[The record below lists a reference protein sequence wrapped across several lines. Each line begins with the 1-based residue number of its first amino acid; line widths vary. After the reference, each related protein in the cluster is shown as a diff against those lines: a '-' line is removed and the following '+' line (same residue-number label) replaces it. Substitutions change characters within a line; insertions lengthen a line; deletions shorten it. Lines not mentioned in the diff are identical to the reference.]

1 VTKIQIRQD
10 SAIDVNIMPRPEPP
24 RPDTVLHGAAWL
36 AGGYA
41 GLQLFRFA
49 ANLVLARL
57 VAPEVFG
64 LMALVNLLLQGV
76 HMVSDVG
83 ITAWVLQHRR
93 AEDPRLLDV
102 AWTVAVVR
110 GGLIWLATALVAW
123 PAVVVYGEPQLLV
136 LLPAAGFTAV
146 LGGFNSVVMITQAR
160 RLAQARLMLIQLI
173 AYVASTAL
181 AIGWV
186 WIRPTAWALVAGSL
200 LAYAITLFLSHVAL
214 PRHRHRW
221 AWDRVEMANL
231 LQFGRWVF
239 VGTLLSFLTNQIDRL
254 VVGAAVSVATLG
266 VYHVAAMFAAVPGYL
281 AQGLA
286 GNWLLPLF
294 GRLQDHPEQVG
305 QLAAYYSLAV
315 RFGWLLLAG
324 MAATAPAAVLLL
336 YPAAYHPAGDLVR
349 LLAWAAWFQLLQ
361 GFQAAGLMAAGQ
373 ARRTAAASA
382 VKLVALVPLAGGG
395 AYLCGLSGMVV
406 GFVLADLARY
416 LFTAARYRRLGV
428 PGLRADLVLTVLLAL
443 LTAAEWT
450 ASAADPLTRLLFG
463 GMAVTVVG
471 GSLVAAAWVRA
482 KAGGK

>member
-1 VTKIQIRQD
+1 LTELATRQD
-10 SAIDVNIMPRPEPP
+10 SAIGVNIVPQPEPP
-24 RPDTVLHGAAWL
+24 RPNAVLHSAAWL

-64 LMALVNLLLQGV
+64 VMALVNLLLQGV

-83 ITAWVLQHRR
+83 ITSWVLQHRR
-93 AEDPRLLDV
+93 ADDPRLLDV

-123 PAVVVYGEPQLLV
+123 PAVAIYGEPQLLV

-160 RLAQARLMLIQLI
+160 RLAQARLMLIQLV

-186 WIRPTAWALVAGSL
+186 WVQPTAWALVAGSL
-200 LAYAITLFLSHVAL
+200 LAYVITLLLSHVAL

-221 AWDRVEMANL
+221 AWDRVELADL
-231 LQFGRWVF
+231 LRFGRWVF
-239 VGTLLSFLTNQIDRL
+239 VGTLLTFLTNQIDRL
-254 VVGAAVSVATLG
+254 VVGAVVSIATLG

-281 AQGLA
+281 VQGLA

-294 GRLQDHPEQVG
+294 GRLRDHPSQVSR
-305 QLAAYYSLAV
+305 LAAYYSLAV

-324 MAATAPAAVLLL
+324 MAATAPAAVVLL

-373 ARRTAAASA
+373 ARRTAAASG
-382 VKLVALVPLAGGG
+382 VKLVAMIPLAGGG
-395 AYLCGLSGMVV
+395 AYLGGLPGMVV

-416 LFTAARYRRLGV
+416 LYTTARYRRLGV
-428 PGLRADLVLTVLLAL
+428 PGLRAELFLTMLLAL
-443 LTAAEWT
+443 VTAAEWA
-450 ASAADPLTRLLFG
+450 ASAADPLTRLLVG
-463 GMAVTVVG
+463 GIAVTIVG
-471 GSLVAAAWVRA
+471 GCLVTTAWVRA
-482 KAGGK
+482 KAGGA